1 MIPLTNSKLLD
12 KQVISDE
19 DDELVFIEED
29 EEESLNK
36 PIGSWKIL
44 IVDDEVMVHQV
55 TKHVLQSF
63 RFEQKSL
70 TFVSAYSA
78 SEAKALMESH
88 PDAAIILLDV
98 VMESKDSGLMVAKYI
113 REVLQNQLVR
123 IILRTGQPGE
133 VPEESVIVAYDI
145 NDYKTKTELTRS
157 KLFTTIVASLRSYR
171 DLTNLEASRQTLQTL
186 SGKLSQRSIELG
198 QLNQQL
204 QLEIRQRKEAQEALQ
219 EAHDELEERVK
230 ERTADF
236 QEANTLL
243 KQELVE
249 RKRIEEA
256 LAAQAQ
262 ALSRSNAELEQF
274 AYVAS
279 HDLREP
285 LRKIKS
291 YTELLEIRYKGKL
304 DARADKYIA
313 YTVDGATRMQAL
325 ITALLT
331 YSRMG
336 KEGVALE
343 QINIETILKEVLDD
357 LELVI
362 RETKARI
369 SYNSLPCLMADPSQ
383 LRHLLQNLIENG
395 IKFQGEE
402 SPQLEISAERKEN
415 EWLFAVRD
423 NGIGIEPQY
432 AERIFRIFQRLH
444 TRTEY
449 SGTGIGLAICKKIVE
464 RHGGRIWVESQI
476 HEGSTFYF
484 TIPTNS

>member
-1 MIPLTNSKLLD
+1 MRSLTSEVLDQPLVSH
-12 KQVISDE
+12 E
-19 DDELVFIEED
+19 DDEFLTFIEED
-29 EEESLNK
+29 EEESEGK
-36 PIGSWKIL
+36 PLGSWKIL

-70 TFVSAYSA
+70 SFISAYGA
-78 SEAKALMESH
+78 NEAKALMKSH
-88 PDAAIILLDV
+88 PDTAIILLDV
-98 VMESKDSGLMVAKYI
+98 VMESKDSGLLVAKYI

-133 VPEESVIVAYDI
+133 VPEESVILAYDI

-171 DLTNLEASRQTLQTL
+171 DLTNLEASRKALQSL
-186 SGKLSQRSIELG
+186 SDKLSQRGTELSAV
-198 QLNQQL
+198 NEQL
-204 QLEIRQRKEAQEALQ
+204 QQEIRQRKEAQEALQ

-236 QEANTLL
+236 QEANTQL

-249 RKRIEEA
+249 RKRIEKA
-256 LAAQAQ
+256 LAEQAD
-262 ALSRSNAELEQF
+262 ALARSNAELEQF

-291 YTELLEIRYKGKL
+291 YTELLERRYKGKL

-313 YTVDGATRMQAL
+313 YAVDGATRMQAL

-343 QINIETILKEVLDD
+343 PTNIDTIVKQVLDD

-362 RETKARI
+362 RETNARI
-369 SYNSLPCLMADPSQ
+369 TVNSLPTLMADPSQ
-383 LRHLLQNLIENG
+383 LRHLLQNLIENA
-395 IKFQGEE
+395 IKFQGQE
-402 SPQLEISAERKEN
+402 SPQIEISAERKEN
-415 EWLFAVRD
+415 EWRFAVRD

-476 HEGSTFYF
+476 HQGSTFYF
-484 TIPTNS
+484 TIPIQ